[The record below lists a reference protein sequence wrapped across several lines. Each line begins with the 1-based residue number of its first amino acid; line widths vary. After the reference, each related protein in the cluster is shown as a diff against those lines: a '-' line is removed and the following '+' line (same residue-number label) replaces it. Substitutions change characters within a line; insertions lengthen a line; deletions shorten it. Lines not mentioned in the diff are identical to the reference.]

1 LTGWQTYGNDGAF
14 GYGRSVA
21 TELMEPMAPRNYLLL
36 AVYKGDNYI
45 HLVRP
50 VADGD
55 LLAIGGESDELE
67 NVIVL
72 KVRSSGHAAQLA
84 EPLNQGWPDRT
95 PVGVVT
101 PGNGNGLR

>member
-1 LTGWQTYGNDGAF
+1 
-14 GYGRSVA
+14 
-21 TELMEPMAPRNYLLL
+21 MEPMELGNYLLL

-72 KVRSSGHAAQLA
+72 KARSSGHVAQLA
-84 EPLNQGWPDRT
+84 DPLNHAWPDGT
-95 PVGVVT
+95 LVGVVT